1 MEERFPGKENN
12 SPTRVN
18 FGERLHEKK
27 VDPSAQA
34 NSAKI
39 MLWLSRLDQV
49 DPAGQAK
56 VVLRRKVGPARR
68 VTCLAELTFCFSFK
82 RFATFYK
89 EMYEKLVRLRA
100 ARVGGWPSFLG
111 ELFFA

>member
-34 NSAKI
+34 NSAKSCSDCRA
-39 MLWLSRLDQV
+39 LTKLTRLGK
-49 DPAGQAK
+49 PK
-56 VVLRRKVGPARR
+56 W
-68 VTCLAELTFCFSFK
+68 F
-82 RFATFYK
+82 
-89 EMYEKLVRLRA
+89 
-100 ARVGGWPSFLG
+100 
-111 ELFFA
+111 